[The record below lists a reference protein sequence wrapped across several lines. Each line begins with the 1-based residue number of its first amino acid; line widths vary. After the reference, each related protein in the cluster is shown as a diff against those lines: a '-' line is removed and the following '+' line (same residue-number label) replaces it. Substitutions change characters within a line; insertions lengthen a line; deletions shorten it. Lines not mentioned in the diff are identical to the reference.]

1 MTEET
6 VEQKPSITINDVQIS
21 VDDLP
26 EEARGIFGRLQ
37 RLNQKKANIVL
48 DLEEIQAGINFFSN
62 RIVDIVNEDNAP
74 AVNGEGEEE
83 SNTESED
90 SEQMCAEKETSL
102 VEKCG
107 YCKAQIKFW
116 VCSHTT
122 RVRI

>member
-1 MTEET
+1 MVDET
-6 VEQKPSITINDVQIS
+6 LEQKPFITIDDVQINIE
-21 VDDLP
+21 DLP
-26 EEARGIFGRLQ
+26 EEGQGVFGRLQ

-90 SEQMCAEKETSL
+90 SE
-102 VEKCG
+102 
-107 YCKAQIKFW
+107 
-116 VCSHTT
+116 
-122 RVRI
+122 

>member
-6 VEQKPSITINDVQIS
+6 VEQKPFITIDDVQIS

-62 RIVDIVNEDNAP
+62 RIVDIVNEDNSP

-83 SNTESED
+83 SSSESDED
-90 SEQMCAEKETSL
+90 SE
-102 VEKCG
+102 
-107 YCKAQIKFW
+107 
-116 VCSHTT
+116 
-122 RVRI
+122 